1 MIETSFSIY
10 NFEFFL
16 AVLLR
21 IGGAIYTAPIFSS
34 RSVPVRVRLFLSVAM
49 AILVTGNLE
58 YEPLPYTTTIGF
70 TMILIKELVTGMSIG
85 LMGAMALAAL
95 SMAGQFIDREMGFAM
110 ASTFDQINGG
120 QSTITADMYNYMV
133 MLIMVI
139 SGLHYFV
146 LTAVADSFTVI
157 PINGAVFQTDTLY
170 KMVIAVLRD
179 YFIIAMRIC
188 MPVFIAAT
196 LLNVILGVLAK
207 ASPQLSMFSIG
218 MQLKVFMGLGILFLT
233 IGFMPDVTN
242 YIYGYMQDFMT
253 NLVKSFY

>member
-21 IGGAIYTAPIFSS
+21 IGGAVYTAPIFSS
-34 RSVPVRVRLFLSVAM
+34 KSVPLRVRLFLSVAL
-49 AILVTGNLE
+49 ALLVTGRLE

-70 TMILIKELVTGMSIG
+70 TVILIKELITGMSIG
-85 LMGAMALAAL
+85 MMGSITLAAL

-120 QSTITADMYNYMV
+120 QSTITADMYTYMV
-133 MLIMVI
+133 MLIMVV
-139 SGLHYFV
+139 SGMHYFV
-146 LTAVADSFTVI
+146 LTAVADSFQVI
-157 PINGAVFQTDTLY
+157 PINAAVFVPDTLY
-170 KMVIAVLRD
+170 RMVVSVLRD
-179 YFIIAMRIC
+179 YFIIAMRIS
-188 MPVFIAAT
+188 MPIFIAAT
-196 LLNVILGVLAK
+196 LLNVILGILAK

-218 MQLKVFMGLGILFLT
+218 MQLKVFMGLGILFVT

-242 YIYGYMQDFMT
+242 FIYRYMQDFMT
-253 NLVKSFY
+253 NLIKSFY

>member
-1 MIETSFSIY
+1 MFEASFSIY

-21 IGGAIYTAPIFSS
+21 IGGAVYTAPIFSS
-34 RSVPVRVRLFLSVAM
+34 RSVPPRVRLFLSVAL
-49 AILVTGNLE
+49 ALFVTGRLE
-58 YEPLPYTTTIGF
+58 YEPLPYTTTVGF
-70 TMILIKELVTGMSIG
+70 TMVLIKELVTGMSIG
-85 LMGAMALAAL
+85 LMGAMIFAVL

-120 QSTITADMYNYMV
+120 QSTITADMYSNMV

-146 LTAVADSFTVI
+146 LVAVTDSFDVI
-157 PINGAVFQTDTLY
+157 PVHGAVFQMDTLY
-170 KMVIAVLRD
+170 QMVIAVLRD
-179 YFIIAMRIC
+179 YFIIAMRIS
-188 MPVFIAAT
+188 MPIFIAAT
-196 LLNVILGVLAK
+196 MLNVILGILAK

-233 IGFMPDVTN
+233 IGLMPDVTN
-242 YIYGYMQDFMT
+242 YIYGNMKDFMT
-253 NLVKSFY
+253 NLIKSLY